1 MTSNVPVGELVEKIG
16 AQRGLNGMVARN
28 LVALLKTPR
37 CLQAA
42 MMGHGMSREVGFELS
57 RYWNRLVAED
67 KRRQAAKREIQFR
80 NLVEAWTV
88 ARGMELN
95 AESMTK
101 YAAETFQ
108 DPKVVKATCRKAE
121 DAQRAVLER
130 FATVVERA
138 QKERWTVA
146 RAKALLGEA
155 RPGGEVEPEVGRLPL
170 FERTGRAQA
179 RLTVYLDR
187 VRDRSQATPGAHAE
201 LLATLQSLVREIELA
216 LSTER

>member
-1 MTSNVPVGELVEKIG
+1 VH
-16 AQRGLNGMVARN
+16 VARN
-28 LVALLKTPR
+28 LVVLLKTPR

-67 KRRQAAKREIQFR
+67 ERRRAAKREIQFR
-80 NLVEAWTV
+80 NLVEAWT
-88 ARGMELN
+88 ASRGMELN

-130 FATVVERA
+130 FTTLVERA
-138 QKERWTVA
+138 QEERWTVA

-155 RPGGEVEPEVGRLPL
+155 RSEGQPEPEVGCLPL
-170 FERTGRAQA
+170 FERTGKGQA

-187 VRDRSQATPGAHAE
+187 VRDRSLSTPDAHAE
-201 LLATLQSLVREIELA
+201 LLATLKSLVCEIELA